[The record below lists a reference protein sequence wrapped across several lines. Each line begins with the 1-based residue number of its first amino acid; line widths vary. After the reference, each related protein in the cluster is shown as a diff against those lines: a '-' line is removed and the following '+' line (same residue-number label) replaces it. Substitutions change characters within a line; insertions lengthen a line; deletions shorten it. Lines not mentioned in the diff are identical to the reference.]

1 MLEKEYYNNLIREMG
16 HIAKIGGWEFD
27 VRTGKG
33 TWTEETARIH
43 EVDPSDETNMS
54 YGVSFYHDE
63 SRQKIDKAIEKA
75 IHDGIPYDIELELT
89 TAKGHHKWVRTIGK
103 PLFENGKVIK
113 IRGSFQDITER
124 KKIEVNLI
132 EAKKDAERYLDMAA
146 NIFLMLDQKG
156 NITMINQKGLD
167 ILEYEREELLGKNWF
182 RTCLPKDIYPIVISV
197 FHRIVKGE
205 TERLDHFENEVI
217 TKNGLRRHISWF
229 NTIIK
234 NDRGE
239 FESVLSSGV
248 DISDQR
254 IAREKIRESEEK
266 YRHLFETMDQGVVYQ
281 NHKGEIISA
290 NPAAERI
297 LGLTLDQMKGR
308 TSVDPRWKA
317 VDKHRENLPGEKHP
331 AMVALQTGKDV
342 HSFLQGIFNPQL
354 NDYVW
359 IIVNARPLFHDK
371 EKEPYG
377 VYSTFLDIT
386 ERIKAETEL
395 QRNEKKLSS
404 LFENMNEGFALHRI
418 VTDKNGKPVDY
429 VFLDLNQAFEKMT
442 GLTKAQVIGKKVTDV
457 IPGIEKDPAD
467 WIGKYGKVAKENI
480 TLSFEDYSEPLN
492 RWYFVS
498 AFSPEKDHFA
508 TTIFD
513 ITERKKI
520 EIELIQLKT
529 ELEKKVQQQTHELH
543 ERLNE
548 LERFRDATVN
558 REFRMK
564 ELREEIKLLKQK
576 LDK

>member
-1 MLEKEYYNNLIREMG
+1 MLEKEYYNDLIREMG
-16 HIAKIGGWEFD
+16 RVAKIGGWEFD

-103 PLFENGKVIK
+103 PLFENDKVIK

-132 EAKKDAERYLDMAA
+132 KAKKDAERYLDMAA
-146 NIFLMLDQKG
+146 NIFLMLDHKG
-156 NITMINQKGLD
+156 SITMINQKGLD

-182 RTCLPKDIYPIVISV
+182 GTCLPKDVYPIVIDA

-217 TKNGLRRHISWF
+217 TKNGQRRYISWF

-234 NDRGE
+234 NDRDE

-281 NHKGEIISA
+281 NPKSEIISA

-331 AMVALQTGKDV
+331 AMVALQTGKEV
-342 HSFLQGIFNPQL
+342 HNFLQGIFNPQL

-371 EKEPYG
+371 EKKPYG

-404 LFENMNEGFALHRI
+404 LFENMNEGFALHKI

>member
-1 MLEKEYYNNLIREMG
+1 
-16 HIAKIGGWEFD
+16 
-27 VRTGKG
+27 
-33 TWTEETARIH
+33 
-43 EVDPSDETNMS
+43 
-54 YGVSFYHDE
+54 
-63 SRQKIDKAIEKA
+63 
-75 IHDGIPYDIELELT
+75 
-89 TAKGHHKWVRTIGK
+89 
-103 PLFENGKVIK
+103 
-113 IRGSFQDITER
+113 
-124 KKIEVNLI
+124 
-132 EAKKDAERYLDMAA
+132 
-146 NIFLMLDQKG
+146 
-156 NITMINQKGLD
+156 
-167 ILEYEREELLGKNWF
+167 
-182 RTCLPKDIYPIVISV
+182 
-197 FHRIVKGE
+197 
-205 TERLDHFENEVI
+205 
-217 TKNGLRRHISWF
+217 
-229 NTIIK
+229 
-234 NDRGE
+234 
-239 FESVLSSGV
+239 
-248 DISDQR
+248 
-254 IAREKIRESEEK
+254 
-266 YRHLFETMDQGVVYQ
+266 
-281 NHKGEIISA
+281 
-290 NPAAERI
+290 
-297 LGLTLDQMKGR
+297 MKGR

-331 AMVALQTGKDV
+331 AMVALQTGKEV
-342 HSFLQGIFNPQL
+342 HNFLQGIFNPQL

-371 EKEPYG
+371 EKKPYG

-404 LFENMNEGFALHRI
+404 LFENMNEGFALHKI